1 MITYQKNNNLYMFKN
16 IIKAFQIE
24 KIVSLNINITK
35 KTMQNLGPKVL
46 VTRSETILGKIVKNF
61 KSLFF

>member
-35 KTMQNLGPKVL
+35 KNNAKFRAKGV
-46 VTRSETILGKIVKNF
+46 GDKIRNYF
-61 KSLFF
+61 R